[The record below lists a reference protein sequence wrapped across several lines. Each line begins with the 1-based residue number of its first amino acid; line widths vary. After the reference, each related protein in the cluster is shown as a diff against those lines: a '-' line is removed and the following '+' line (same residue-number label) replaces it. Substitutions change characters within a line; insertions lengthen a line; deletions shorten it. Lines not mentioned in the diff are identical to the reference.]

1 LVRSSCGQRAQL
13 SDDLMRPTASYP
25 QPAELLAVLLM
36 DGCAF
41 AEVEPDTPLE

>member
-1 LVRSSCGQRAQL
+1 VQL
-13 SDDLMRPTASYP
+13 SDERMRPTASYP

-41 AEVEPDTPLE
+41 AEVWPDLRLEA